1 MKTIKAIIS
10 VILLAVSMTAQ
21 AQQGVTVKTSKGV
34 NEYLVSNRLV
44 LDFTAQ
50 RPVVRNNYQKTTYNK
65 TDTLVMYVSAIDDP
79 DAIKTA
85 KANSMRDGA
94 VYDLSG
100 RKISGQSSMVNGQL
114 RKGIYIKDGKKV
126 VFK

>member
-1 MKTIKAIIS
+1 M
-10 VILLAVSMTAQ
+10 LLAVSMAAQ
-21 AQQGVTVKTSKGV
+21 AQQAVTVKTSKGI

-50 RPVVRNNYQKTTYNK
+50 RPVVRNNYLKTTYNK

-79 DAIKTA
+79 DAIKATR
-85 KANSMRDGA
+85 ANSVSDGT

>member
-1 MKTIKAIIS
+1 M
-10 VILLAVSMTAQ
+10 LLVVSMSAQ
-21 AQQGVTVKTSKGV
+21 AQQAVTVKTSKGI

-50 RPVVRNNYQKTTYNK
+50 RPVVRNNYLKTTYNK

-79 DAIKTA
+79 DAIKATR
-85 KANSMRDGA
+85 ANSVSDGT

>member
-1 MKTIKAIIS
+1 MKTFKAIIS
-10 VILLAVSMTAQ
+10 VMLLTVSMTAQ
-21 AQQGVTVKTSKGV
+21 AQQGVTVKTSKGI

-50 RPVVRNNYQKTTYNK
+50 RPVVRNNYLKTTYNK

-79 DAIKTA
+79 DAIKVS
-85 KANSMRDGA
+85 KANSMSEGT

-100 RKISGQSSMVNGQL
+100 RKIVNGKL
-114 RKGIYIKDGKKV
+114 SNGKLPKGIYIKDGKKV
-126 VFK
+126 VLK

>member
-1 MKTIKAIIS
+1 MKTFKAIIS
-10 VILLAVSMTAQ
+10 VMLLTVSMAAQ
-21 AQQGVTVKTSKGV
+21 AQQGVTVKTSKGI

-50 RPVVRNNYQKTTYNK
+50 RPVVRNNYLKTTYNK

-79 DAIKTA
+79 DAIKVA
-85 KANSMRDGA
+85 KANSMSEGT

-100 RKISGQSSMVNGQL
+100 RKIVNGKL
-114 RKGIYIKDGKKV
+114 SNGKLPKGIYIKDGKKV
-126 VFK
+126 LIK

>member
-1 MKTIKAIIS
+1 MKTFKAIIS
-10 VILLAVSMTAQ
+10 VMLLTVSMSAQ
-21 AQQGVTVKTSKGV
+21 AQQGVTVKTSKGI

-50 RPVVRNNYQKTTYNK
+50 RPVVRNNYLKTTYNK

-79 DAIKTA
+79 DAIKVA
-85 KANSMRDGA
+85 KANSMSEGT

-100 RKISGQSSMVNGQL
+100 RKIVNGKL
-114 RKGIYIKDGKKV
+114 SNGKLPKGIYIQSGKKIARHE
-126 VFK
+126 